1 MTSEINIIKKFASW
15 NNLPKSVI
23 NSIINKTLN
32 TPSIT
37 EDFYHLNETSNEVT
51 IFVSLAMALKVVHY
65 LNLAFAKS
73 NQTAEKS
80 NQLPSELYMASQK
93 LISSVVVGKTERTL
107 FERNVEYA

>member
-51 IFVSLAMALKVVHY
+51 IFVSLAMALKVVH

-73 NQTAEKS
+73 NQTAEES
-80 NQLPSELYMASQK
+80 NQLPSEFYMASQK